1 MAQRLQLLQQWLA
14 DDLGLSGFD
23 IEPASAD
30 ASFRRYF
37 RIRFDS
43 ESRIVMDAPPD
54 KEDIHPFVR
63 IGKQLHSI
71 GLNVPEILAENF
83 SQGFLLLGD
92 LGSRQYLDALNA
104 GNVDQLYG
112 DAMAALATLQAHGP
126 GADALPPYDRELLWR
141 EMELFRDWLLHK
153 HLAIDLDASVLTL
166 LNETFALLADNALEQ
181 PAVSVHRD
189 YHSRNLMVCEHNPG
203 ILDFQDAVYGPLTY
217 DLVSLLRDCYIAW
230 PREQVEKWALAYH
243 DLALERGILHER
255 QEERF
260 LRWFDLMGVQRHLK
274 ASGIFAR
281 LNHRDGKPGYLNDI
295 PRTLGYVVEVSARYP
310 ELRSFQQLLEEQV
323 LPALEASL
331 AGDKIKAKG

>member
-1 MAQRLQLLQQWLA
+1 MAKRLELLQHWLK
-14 DDLGLSGFD
+14 DELGLSGFD
-23 IEPASAD
+23 IEPASTD

-37 RIRFDS
+37 RISFAG

-54 KEDIHPFVR
+54 KEDIHPFVS
-63 IGKQLHSI
+63 IGRQLRAI
-71 GLNVPEILAENF
+71 GLNVPEIMAENF

-92 LGSRQYLDALNA
+92 LGSLQYLDELNEQNA
-104 GNVDQLYG
+104 DRLYG
-112 DAMAALATLQAHGP
+112 DALEALATMQVGGP
-126 GADALPPYDRELLWR
+126 GGDELPPYDRQLLWQ

-153 HLAIDLDASVLTL
+153 HLGVVPDGDILRM

-189 YHSRNLMVCEHNPG
+189 YHSRNLMVCKHNPG
-203 ILDFQDAVYGPLTY
+203 ILDFQDAVYGPVTY

-230 PREQVEKWALAYH
+230 PRKQVEGWALDYH
-243 DLALERGILHER
+243 DIAVERGILHGR

-281 LNHRDGKPGYLNDI
+281 LNHRDAKPGYLKDI
-295 PRTLGYVVEVSARYP
+295 PRTLNYVVEVSARYSGLQP
-310 ELRSFQQLLEEQV
+310 LHHLLEEYV
-323 LPALEASL
+323 LPALSESDQEERL
-331 AGDKIKAKG
+331 KAKG

>member
-1 MAQRLQLLQQWLA
+1 MAQRLQRLQQWLN
-14 DDLGLSGFD
+14 DELGLSGFD

-37 RIRFDS
+37 RIRYDG

-63 IGKQLHSI
+63 IGKQLHAI

-92 LGSRQYLDALNA
+92 LGSRQYLDELNV
-104 GNVDQLYG
+104 GNVDRLYG
-112 DAMAALATLQAHGP
+112 DALGALATLQAHGP
-126 GADALPPYDRELLWR
+126 GADVLPPYDRELLWR

-153 HLAIDLDASVLTL
+153 HLGITLGGTILTL

-189 YHSRNLMVCEHNPG
+189 YHSRNLMVCERNPG

-230 PREQVEKWALAYH
+230 PRERVEGWALVYH
-243 DLALERGILHER
+243 DIAVERGILRER

-295 PRTLGYVVEVSARYP
+295 PRTLEYVVEVSARYP
-310 ELRSFQQLLEEQV
+310 ELLPFQRLLEEQV
-323 LPALEASL
+323 LPALEESL
-331 AGDKIKAKG
+331 AGEKIKAKG